1 MYQRIKHDLMN
12 LTSHVQL
19 QWNDD
24 LQKALKIKR
33 LKNGISNQID
43 FSNRRKRLYFN
54 YLIFDM

>member
-12 LTSHVQL
+12 LTSHLQL

-24 LQKALKIKR
+24 LYKALKIKR

-43 FSNRRKRLYFN
+43 FSNRRKRLYFF